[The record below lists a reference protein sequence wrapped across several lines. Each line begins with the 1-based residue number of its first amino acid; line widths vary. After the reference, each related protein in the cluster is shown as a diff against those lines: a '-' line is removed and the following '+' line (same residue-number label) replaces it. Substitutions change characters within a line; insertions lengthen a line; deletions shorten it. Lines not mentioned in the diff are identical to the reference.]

1 MTADTTRAESEVA
14 IFSRFSRAF
23 SHVVRGDL
31 SVITNEV
38 SYLATSMPCEEL
50 GRVRN
55 RCAQIAA
62 TVSKIA
68 GLKSEVSSEPIAAE
82 KAAAIFGARLSPGAS
97 GTVSLDRVKIERLAS
112 IVRHLFGDGDI
123 PWTAEWSE
131 EFGLGLSIRVP
142 KPSGLVKRYS
152 SWSSFAA
159 GELGERAVIDAVVAD
174 LIMRAHEWRLAI
186 GVEDRCVACHIFI
199 PPLSTNRDE
208 RQRG

>member
-1 MTADTTRAESEVA
+1 MAADTPRGESELA

-38 SYLATSMPCEEL
+38 SYLATTIPSEDL

-55 RCAQIAA
+55 RCSQIAA

-68 GLKSEVSSEPIAAE
+68 GLKSEVCLSSLRIEEVAR
-82 KAAAIFGARLSPGAS
+82 IFGARLPDSTS
-97 GTVSLDRVKIERLAS
+97 EMVSLDRVKVERLSS
-112 IVRHLFGDGDI
+112 IIRQMLGNSDTL
-123 PWTAEWSE
+123 WQAEWSPE
-131 EFGLGLSIRVP
+131 CGLVLSIQVP
-142 KPSGLVKRYS
+142 KSPGPTGRYA

-174 LIMRAHEWRLAI
+174 LIMRAHDWRLVI
-186 GVEDRCVACHIFI
+186 ELEERRMRCVIGG
-199 PPLSTNRDE
+199 PPAMAVQPE
-208 RQRG
+208 RQCA